1 MLAKVCSKIF
11 SILRC
16 KISNIAFDF
25 RIIKTKK
32 WARQSNEKHP
42 KIGPFKRVKIPKT
55 RELPGALPH
64 GPHQGPLSAHW
75 TPRRYNA
82 LFATLATLYWVTFS
96 VVPPL
101 SENPVSAPGSMCCW
115 FRFMEGWEGI
125 GNVTFFFFFHFLL
138 SFVGKIDVVIFSFFL
153 FFLSWVIALFWI
165 FFFAFW
171 LFPPFK
177 GEIAKRKK
185 KNVAYMYF

>member
-1 MLAKVCSKIF
+1 MGVSHTGEGVKKYRHGHQAFIGDTLVFFFFFFFNIMLAKVCSKIF

-32 WARQSNEKHP
+32 WARQSKEKHP

-64 GPHQGPLSAHW
+64 GPHQGPLSAPW

-82 LFATLATLYWVTFS
+82 LFATLATLY
-96 VVPPL
+96 
-101 SENPVSAPGSMCCW
+101 
-115 FRFMEGWEGI
+115 
-125 GNVTFFFFFHFLL
+125 
-138 SFVGKIDVVIFSFFL
+138 
-153 FFLSWVIALFWI
+153 
-165 FFFAFW
+165 
-171 LFPPFK
+171 
-177 GEIAKRKK
+177 
-185 KNVAYMYF
+185 